1 MGKVTGSSNKESGTN
16 SYAKDNQ
23 SAIKAL
29 KTVGKAIAKGTI
41 IGKIGKVVGSLAG
54 VGKEKRTDKY
64 QEKAKEKKR
73 ADKYQEKAKEKKEI
87 EAIDV

>member
-41 IGKIGKVVGSLAG
+41 IGKVVGSLVG

>member
-16 SYAKDNQ
+16 SYAKNNQ

-41 IGKIGKVVGSLAG
+41 IGNVVGSL
-54 VGKEKRTDKY
+54 VGAAKEKRTDKFQEKAKKEKKTDKY
-64 QEKAKEKKR
+64 QEKAK
-73 ADKYQEKAKEKKEI
+73 KEI
-87 EAIDV
+87 EAVDV

>member
-29 KTVGKAIAKGTI
+29 KTVGKAIAKRTI
-41 IGKIGKVVGSLAG
+41 IGKVVGSLIG
-54 VGKEKRTDKY
+54 FGKEKRTDKY

-73 ADKYQEKAKEKKEI
+73 TDKYQEKAKEKKEI